1 MEYRLLIVFEA
12 IEILEGLPRSVRRS
26 LLAQIG
32 KLRFAPERFS
42 DYSQNDRVGR
52 RVEVNVFAGHCI
64 HYWIDSADRHVK
76 VMKITLADR

>member
-12 IEILEGLPRSVRRS
+12 IEILDGLPRSTRKS

-32 KLRFAPERFS
+32 RLRSSPKQLS
-42 DYSQNDRVGR
+42 DYGESDHIGR
-52 RVEVNVFAGHCI
+52 RVEVNVFAGYCI
-64 HYWIDSADRHVK
+64 HYWIDAADRHVK